1 MKPILTL
8 MLAFSMVAVAN
19 AQESESKKE
28 NKRWEKLRTDDGTET
43 LANRKGGFGAFLELN
58 TMPSFI
64 NNQPGLMTGGGVSLV
79 FGHSLNLGVAGYGL
93 MTNIQSNTFDT
104 TGNYYNLQTGYGGIT
119 IEPVFFPKKLVHI
132 SFPVLLGMGAT
143 SLSHFS
149 IYESQTYEANWTEP
163 DYYFIARPGINIEVN
178 LLRILK
184 LDLGVNYRFTTGY
197 DFSNTNP
204 GNLNGWSGNIG
215 LKLGWF

>member
-1 MKPILTL
+1 MKTILTL
-8 MLAFSMVAVAN
+8 LSLTFFMTLN
-19 AQESESKKE
+19 AQENE
-28 NKRWEKLRTDDGTET
+28 EKNDKSRFDKWRIDDGTET

-58 TMPSFI
+58 TMPTFI
-64 NNQPGLMTGGGVSLV
+64 NNQPGMMTGGGLSLV

-93 MTNIQSNTFDT
+93 ITNVQSNTFDT

-119 IEPVFFPKKLVHI
+119 IEPVFFSKKLVHI

-143 SLSHFS
+143 SLSHFDL
-149 IYESQTYEANWTEP
+149 YDSQTYEANWSDP
-163 DYYFIARPGINIEVN
+163 DYYYIVRPGMNIEIN
-178 LLRILK
+178 LLRILR
-184 LDLGVNYRFTTGY
+184 LDLGFNYRFTTGY
-197 DFSNTNP
+197 NFNNTNP